1 MTPQIMTSEQVAEL
15 IGCTDKTVDDMARGG
30 KLPAAKIGNRWLFTA
45 DRLHDYINRQIDARE
60 VSPVASAIK
69 HPGRK
74 LPDLTLL
81 GG

>member
-60 VSPVASAIK
+60 VRPVASAIK